1 MNKQIVNNVVYVLVA
16 VLLITLI
23 VVLVMMF
30 VNKDD
35 EKDFKDDLKELRKD
49 LKIFKDIKDSDIDD
63 LYTLNTEL
71 VQAVYRNHN
80 TRDIFQ
86 NLLKNIESK
95 NCNIENIM
103 SALKKKVDD
112 GKIKNFD
119 HILHDVF
126 NGVKGCKDISGSKS
140 EVRISMM
147 LLLVVLMRMIIIE
160 IPSMDFINKIINE
173 IISKIP
179 GLGPGPVIPPLSSG
193 LHQ

>member
-112 GKIKNFD
+112 GKIENFD